1 MQLDLPVDD
10 VAALQQ
16 HAAWRLLRAEDAPLV
31 ISFLSRVFV
40 AGGSHGLPAGELADR
55 LGDLLAEL
63 DGTSRAQVDARSYL
77 DGWAGPDGGWLRAW
91 YPPGADEPLMDAT
104 PAAELAIA
112 WVAGL
117 APRPFVDTAARLD
130 SVVDLLRA
138 LATEPPAEPALQRDR
153 YLHLARTARGLL
165 ADLRAVEAVFRD
177 RDRELR
183 ARIAGGDRALAADVA
198 AGRRGIADSDQGRS
212 FHACYDR
219 LLSPRL
225 QEELADLLARVHA
238 LPAVRTCTDPRLPRL
253 QHHLVAAV
261 EHTRLVLRRLTE
273 ALRSGLDDRVVR
285 EDRRVLE
292 LLAGIEGRAA
302 RLAAGLADLDGFAV
316 ELDDLAPTV
325 VLPMERH
332 LYAPPRRATVDSA
345 RPEAGDED
353 FAATALFA
361 QVQVD
366 PVPLTAHVRRA
377 LLQRPRVELAAVLEQ
392 HPLQHGLA
400 ELMAYLS
407 LRDDAFD
414 VVFPATPDDD
424 QPEDDDR
431 VSWTDPDGRA
441 RSAALPRVVYARRD
455 AGPRAGSTHPAGRR
469 ARPAVVPAVDP
480 AIVPAPVPAPV
491 EETPR

>member
-1 MQLDLPVDD
+1 
-10 VAALQQ
+10 
-16 HAAWRLLRAEDAPLV
+16 
-31 ISFLSRVFV
+31 
-40 AGGSHGLPAGELADR
+40 
-55 LGDLLAEL
+55 
-63 DGTSRAQVDARSYL
+63 
-77 DGWAGPDGGWLRAW
+77 
-91 YPPGADEPLMDAT
+91 
-104 PAAELAIA
+104 
-112 WVAGL
+112 
-117 APRPFVDTAARLD
+117 
-130 SVVDLLRA
+130 VVDLLRA
-138 LATEPPAEPALQRDR
+138 LAAEPAAGPTAEPALQRDR
-153 YLHLARTARGLL
+153 YLHLVRTARGLL
-165 ADLRAVEAVFRD
+165 ADLRAVEAVFRE

-183 ARIAGGDRALAADVA
+183 DRIAGGDRALAADVA
-198 AGRRGIADSDQGRS
+198 AGRRGIAESDQGRS

-225 QEELADLLARVHA
+225 QEELTDLLARVHA
-238 LPAVRTCTDPRLPRL
+238 LPAVRTCADPRLPRL
-253 QHHLVAAV
+253 QHDLVTAV
-261 EHTRLVLRRLTE
+261 EHTRLVLRGLVD
-273 ALRSGLDDRVVR
+273 ALRTGLDDRVVR

-292 LLAGIEGRAA
+292 LLGGIRTRAA
-302 RLAAGLADLDGFAV
+302 GLAAGLADLDGFGM

-414 VVFPATPDDD
+414 VHFPTPADDEPDDRD
-424 QPEDDDR
+424 ERDDDT

-441 RSAALPRVVYARRD
+441 RSATLPRVVYARRD
-455 AGPRAGSTHPAGRR
+455 TGPRAGSTHPAGRR
-469 ARPAVVPAVDP
+469 ARPAPTTADTPA
-480 AIVPAPVPAPV
+480 
-491 EETPR
+491 ETPR